1 MNSNIDYNAL
11 LSKCKKMLLAE
22 YQGKKYAADSL
33 KELKAIAEANHS
45 NFYADALEQF
55 HIINQALVDDV
66 VIKNQIEY
74 SELSK
79 LTASILGYD
88 NPYEKLSKQDII
100 KYFFNL
106 PENIAI
112 CQVEGDSMIGADIK
126 EGDYLLYLKTDK
138 VESGE
143 LMIVMVDGQKYI
155 KRYQVINEDRI
166 LLSENKNYPPFKIGI
181 TNNVKIL
188 GKVLQILK
196 NVTKL

>member
-1 MNSNIDYNAL
+1 
-11 LSKCKKMLLAE
+11 
-22 YQGKKYAADSL
+22 
-33 KELKAIAEANHS
+33 
-45 NFYADALEQF
+45 
-55 HIINQALVDDV
+55 
-66 VIKNQIEY
+66 
-74 SELSK
+74 
-79 LTASILGYD
+79 
-88 NPYEKLSKQDII
+88 
-100 KYFFNL
+100 
-106 PENIAI
+106 
-112 CQVEGDSMIGADIK
+112 MIGADIK

>member
-1 MNSNIDYNAL
+1 MNSNIDYNSL

-79 LTASILGYD
+79 LIASILGYD